1 MTTNEGKKR
10 RCCGGCGDWGDWAK
24 DILNFDKTLPVL
36 LGLQFLGLVG
46 LIIAFVAGWLGE
58 GAIPKQYYSAPWG
71 GEAVTNVM
79 GLEVDSAGKFFGVAG
94 IMAALSFMS
103 ALTARAMSIWEWE
116 MVNFSDTKP
125 LSEEKTKSKNGFTL
139 AVVSLCGTFFLS
151 ITSVVNLFFSVTS
164 LYYLIAA
171 ALGRVAATGLL
182 TFAAY
187 LKRTNA
193 AQKKED
199 DAARADGGGSHQ
211 LMFRK
216 YR

>member
-10 RCCGGCGDWGDWAK
+10 RCCGGCGDLMK
-24 DILNFDKTLPVL
+24 NTLNFDKTLPVL
-36 LGLQFLGLVG
+36 LVAQFVGLV
-46 LIIAFVAGWLGE
+46 LLVVAFAVGWLGE
-58 GAIPKQYYSAPWG
+58 GAIPKQYYAAPWG

-125 LSEEKTKSKNGFTL
+125 LSEEKMKSKNGTRL
-139 AVVSLCGTFFLS
+139 VAVSLCGTFFLS

-193 AQKKED
+193 AQMKDD
-199 DAARADGGGSHQ
+199 DATRANDDSQ
-211 LMFRK
+211 RMFRK